1 MPIASWNTFVKLY
14 TENKPEEEMAIQKA
28 LKHFNKFAI
37 KPFSIV
43 QQQDGQNHKEMLHD
57 ATLSNGETTIK
68 IEAKTDHVSRYSGNF
83 FIEYI
88 QYGKASGIAITDADY
103 YVISDTIN
111 YWMVDVG
118 DLNELIAD
126 TREANKLK
134 IRWNRNK
141 DGMVTTGYVLKKTD
155 VLEFA
160 TVL

>member
-1 MPIASWNTFVKLY
+1 
-14 TENKPEEEMAIQKA
+14 
-28 LKHFNKFAI
+28 
-37 KPFSIV
+37 
-43 QQQDGQNHKEMLHD
+43 
-57 ATLSNGETTIK
+57 
-68 IEAKTDHVSRYSGNF
+68 
-83 FIEYI
+83 
-88 QYGKASGIAITDADY
+88 
-103 YVISDTIN
+103 VISDTIN

-134 IRWNRNK
+134 IKWKRNK

>member
-1 MPIASWNTFVKLY
+1 M
-14 TENKPEEEMAIQKA
+14 
-28 LKHFNKFAI
+28 
-37 KPFSIV
+37 
-43 QQQDGQNHKEMLHD
+43 
-57 ATLSNGETTIK
+57 
-68 IEAKTDHVSRYSGNF
+68 
-83 FIEYI
+83 
-88 QYGKASGIAITDADY
+88 
-103 YVISDTIN
+103 ISDTIN